1 MGKVALVLT
10 FLSIIACDDP
20 VLVEKQFDI
29 EAEKGWHYDE
39 VLTFPF
45 EVGDTARQYALMLDV
60 RHKPDYAYQ
69 NLYLQLTT
77 IFPNADTSMNPLSIE
92 LADKA
97 GQWYGSCSGRACDV
111 TIPLQESIRF
121 QAKGKYEIRIEQ
133 YMRVNPVKGLERL
146 RLILLKE

>member
-1 MGKVALVLT
+1 MVRVAFFLT
-10 FLSIIACDDP
+10 FLSIVACKDP

-29 EAEKGWHYDE
+29 KPDAGWSYDE

-45 EVGDTARQYALMLDV
+45 EIKDTARQYALMLDI

-92 LADKA
+92 LADKT

-121 QAKGKYEIRIEQ
+121 QAKGKYEISIEQ
-133 YMRVNPVKGLERL
+133 YMRVNPVMGLERL
-146 RLILLKE
+146 TLKLLKE